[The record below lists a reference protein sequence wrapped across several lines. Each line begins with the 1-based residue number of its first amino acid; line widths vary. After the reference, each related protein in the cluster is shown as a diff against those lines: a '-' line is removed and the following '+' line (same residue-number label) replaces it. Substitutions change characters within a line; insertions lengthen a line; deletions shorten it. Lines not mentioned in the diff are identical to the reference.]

1 MVDEIQRESS
11 PEGLSPKASNRKG
24 REEIAKFAK
33 KNSLD
38 NWFHVHCGCFVN
50 FAVKGS
56 VVCGI

>member
-1 MVDEIQRESS
+1 MDEIQRESS

-24 REEIAKFAK
+24 REEITKFAT

-38 NWFHVHCGCFVN
+38 NWFHVHCERFVN